1 MAKFTSLQSL
11 GSNIFF
17 GGDSQTL
24 AQIKISW
31 QTCDTTD
38 CWVLVGL
45 NWNPRILINQ
55 LPG

>member
-24 AQIKISW
+24 AQIKIW

-45 NWNPRILINQ
+45 NWSPRILINR